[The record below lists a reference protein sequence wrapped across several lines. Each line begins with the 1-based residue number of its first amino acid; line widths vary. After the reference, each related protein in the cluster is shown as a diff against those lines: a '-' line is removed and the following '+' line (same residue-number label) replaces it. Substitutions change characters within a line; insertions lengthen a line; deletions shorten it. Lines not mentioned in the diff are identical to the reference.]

1 MSSINRP
8 IAKELRSGPS
18 LDHDALLPI
27 VYSELRCL
35 AAAQM
40 NREAPGNTLQ
50 PTALVHEAWLNLVR
64 SGTVRYQDEG
74 HFMAKAAEVMRC
86 ILIDRAR
93 KKATVRH
100 GGGMHR
106 IDFDQVSVAVD
117 TAPDALLQ
125 INDALEKLA
134 RESEPKAELVKLRF
148 FAGLSR
154 EEAAAAL
161 GVSLATADRWWA
173 FARAWLMVEL
183 QRQ

>member
-1 MSSINRP
+1 MSVNPP
-8 IAKELRSGPS
+8 IPEELRSGPPI
-18 LDHDALLPI
+18 DHEDLLSAA
-27 VYSELRCL
+27 YSELRRL
-35 AAAQM
+35 AGAQM
-40 NREAPGNTLQ
+40 NREAPGHTLQ

-74 HFMAKAAEVMRC
+74 HFLAKAAEAMRC

-93 KKATVRH
+93 KKARVRH
-100 GGGMHR
+100 GGGMQR

-117 TAPDALLQ
+117 TAPDTLLQ

-134 RESEPKAELVKLRF
+134 RESGPKAELVKLRF

-154 EEAAAAL
+154 EEAATAL

-183 QRQ
+183 QQQ